1 MSSGGLP
8 SLDPLS
14 GPIPQ
19 LAYPRLEKAAADQL
33 LTSLRDCSD
42 TWGAGATFMR
52 WLSAAANTGLDWPTR
67 LLGRLWPFGEATA
80 ENGARQGG
88 VMLVRQHEGFVE

>member
-14 GPIPQ
+14 GPIPE
-19 LAYPRLEKAAADQL
+19 LAYPRLETAAADQL

-42 TWGAGATFMR
+42 TWGAGATVAIHALVER
-52 WLSAAANTGLDWPTR
+52 SGKYRPRLAHSAAR
-67 LLGRLWPFGEATA
+67 ATVA
-80 ENGARQGG
+80 
-88 VMLVRQHEGFVE
+88 VR